1 MELKRA
7 KVLLLL
13 WLIVVSA
20 ALTTGRIL
28 LVRLHYLILALLIL
42 SLAWT
47 WLNIR
52 GIQIVRQTRAR
63 RAHVGQLAE
72 ERFGVRNTTWMP
84 KLWIEVRDGS
94 NLPDHWAS
102 RVVNSLAPGRQRG
115 WIVRTYC
122 RRRGRFTLGPLTLI
136 SGDPLGLW
144 RFERH
149 IPTTST
155 IVVYPATFD
164 LPGFEPPVGRLSGG
178 DALHRRTHF
187 VTTNVSGVREYAP
200 GDSFNRIHWP
210 TTARTGRM
218 MVKQFELDPTADVW
232 ILLDME
238 KAVQAGGPAEDE
250 GENLGLVPAPLWVPH
265 LKLSIDPSTEEYG
278 VTIAASIARHFLNE
292 KRAVGFIAHG
302 QDREVVQLDRGE
314 RQIAKILETLAVIR
328 AQGRAAL
335 EHVITSEGRAFGRNT
350 TVIAI
355 TSSTSEIWV
364 DALRDLK
371 RRGVRTV
378 AVVLEA
384 STFGEAPGVLGVI
397 TALAAS
403 NIPSYL
409 VKCGDD
415 IPVALTYR
423 MNNSKYQ

>member
-1 MELKRA
+1 M
-7 KVLLLL
+7 
-13 WLIVVSA
+13 
-20 ALTTGRIL
+20 TTGRIL
-28 LVRLHYLILALLIL
+28 LVRLHYLLLAILIL

-52 GIQIVRQTRAR
+52 GVQIVRQTRAR
-63 RAHVGQLAE
+63 RAQVGQLAE
-72 ERFGVRNTTWMP
+72 ERFMVRNTGWIP
-84 KLWIEVRDGS
+84 KLWLEVRDGS

-102 RVVNSLAPGRQRG
+102 RVVNSLPPGRQRG
-115 WIVRTYC
+115 WTVRTYC
-122 RRRGRFTLGPLTLI
+122 RRRGRFTLGPLTLA

-149 IPTTST
+149 LPTTST
-155 IVVYPATFD
+155 MVVYPATVD
-164 LPGFEPPVGRLSGG
+164 LSGFEPPVGRLTGG

-187 VTTNVSGVREYAP
+187 ITTNVLGIREYAP

-210 TTARTGRM
+210 STARTGRL

-232 ILLDME
+232 IVLDME
-238 KAVQAGGPAEDE
+238 KAVQVGGLAEDE
-250 GENLGLVPAPLWVPH
+250 PENLSQVPAPLWTPH
-265 LKLSIDPSTEEYG
+265 LKLAIDPSTEEYG
-278 VTIAASIARHFLNE
+278 VTVAASIARHFLNQ

-314 RQIAKILETLAVIR
+314 RQLAKILETLAVIR
-328 AQGRAAL
+328 AHGRATL
-335 EHVITSEGRAFGRNT
+335 EHVIANEERVFGRNA

-355 TSSTSEIWV
+355 TPSTSEIWI

-384 STFGEAPGVLGVI
+384 STFGEAPSALGLI

-415 IPVALTYR
+415 LTVALSQQAISMTKSR
-423 MNNSKYQ
+423 

>member
-1 MELKRA
+1 MRRA

-13 WLIVVSA
+13 WIIVVSA

-28 LVRLHYLILALLIL
+28 LVRLHYLLLALLLL

-52 GIQIVRQTRAR
+52 GVQIVRQTRAR
-63 RAHVGQLAE
+63 RAQVGQLAE
-72 ERFGVRNTTWMP
+72 ERFLVRNTGWVP

-102 RVVNSLAPGRQRG
+102 RVVNSLPPGRQRG
-115 WIVRTYC
+115 WTVRTYC
-122 RRRGRFTLGPLTLI
+122 RRRGRFTLGPVTLAT
-136 SGDPLGLW
+136 GDPLGLW

-155 IVVYPATFD
+155 MVVYPATVD
-164 LPGFEPPVGRLSGG
+164 LPGFEPPVGRLTGG

-200 GDSFNRIHWP
+200 GDSFNRIHWAS
-210 TTARTGRM
+210 TARTGRL

-232 ILLDME
+232 IVLDME
-238 KAVQAGGPAEDE
+238 KAVQVGAPVAEE
-250 GENLGLVPAPLWVPH
+250 AESLSQVPAVLWTPQ
-265 LKLSIDPSTEEYG
+265 LKLPIDSSTEEYG
-278 VTIAASIARHFLNE
+278 VTVAASIARHFLKQ
-292 KRAVGFIAHG
+292 KRAIGFIAYG

-314 RQIAKILETLAVIR
+314 RQLAKILETLAVIR
-328 AQGRAAL
+328 AQGRATL
-335 EHVITSEGRAFGRNT
+335 EQVIVSEERAFGRNT
-350 TVIAI
+350 TVVVI
-355 TSSTSEIWV
+355 TPSTSEIWV

-384 STFGEAPGVLGVI
+384 STFGEAPSALGVI

-415 IPVALTYR
+415 LSFALSQRVGTD
-423 MNNSKYQ
+423 K